1 MPMATYGERQRQR
14 RWRRFTTN
22 MILVVVATV
31 IIFALGR
38 YAYQKGTDLARTDV
52 VQREQ
57 EITTLSDRL
66 RQMETENNELH
77 GELAAEKV
85 RVQDLR
91 QQYERDV
98 PTGAIRQLLELARKK
113 LADGVDV
120 ARLAFVVG
128 AAENTR
134 DCKTQSATRRFL
146 VKTPIYQGA
155 NDSVS
160 FAANTITVTAT
171 GPSATDEAGNPEA
184 WFDPAKP
191 MVRPSGQTDQR
202 AIRPDRRRPI
212 ERARHPALAPLR
224 GDQRSRAQILD
235 HRRQPRFRQ
244 CHRHR
249 MQLSLTARPAVNGL
263 FKHIR

>member
-22 MILVVVATV
+22 MIMVVVAAV

-52 VQREQ
+52 VQLEQ

-98 PTGAIRQLLELARKK
+98 PTGAIKQLLELARKK
-113 LADGVDV
+113 LTDGVDV

-191 MVRPSGQTDQR
+191 ISVQFARIGGGQSNAQGILPMHHSVVID
-202 AIRPDRRRPI
+202 DREYKFSIIAGGRGFANVTGI
-212 ERARHPALAPLR
+212 ECSYP
-224 GDQRSRAQILD
+224 
-235 HRRQPRFRQ
+235 
-244 CHRHR
+244 
-249 MQLSLTARPAVNGL
+249 
-263 FKHIR
+263 